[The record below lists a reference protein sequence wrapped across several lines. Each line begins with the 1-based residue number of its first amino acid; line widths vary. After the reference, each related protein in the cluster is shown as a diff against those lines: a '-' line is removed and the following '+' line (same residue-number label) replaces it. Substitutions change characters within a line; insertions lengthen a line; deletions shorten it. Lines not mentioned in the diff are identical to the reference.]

1 MILYLDA
8 SALVK
13 CYVEEEGSADVI
25 RLIQSSDI
33 AGTAILSR
41 AEVVAAISRATRM
54 GNISREEGRL
64 AVATFEADWTNLVRL
79 QMTEGI
85 VAQAAS
91 LAWQK
96 GLRGYDAVHLA
107 SAINWRDALQRPVV
121 MVTYDQELWRGA
133 QEEGFDL
140 FPPGQ

>member
-13 CYVEEEGSADVI
+13 CYVEEEGSDDVI
-25 RLIQSSDI
+25 RLIQASEV

-41 AEVVAAISRATRM
+41 AEVVAAVARATRM
-54 GNISREEGRL
+54 GNISREEGWL
-64 AVATFEADWTNLVRL
+64 AVTTFETDWANLVRL
-79 QMTEGI
+79 QMTERI
-85 VAQAAS
+85 VAQAAN

-107 SAINWRDALQRPVV
+107 CALAWRDALQRPVM

-133 QEEGFDL
+133 QQEGFDL
-140 FPPGQ
+140 FPPGR